1 MTTAG
6 EKPSIDFTR
15 YSAAIFDLDGTL
27 VQSEHVWEAA
37 KVDVARR
44 YGLVPS
50 RTLLDAHIGRGLK
63 GFFDELFGQSLSPA
77 RHREISDQIDVLADA
92 MMPSMRKPVPGA
104 RELLCR
110 LHDDGKRIAICS
122 SSPRRHIADALAML
136 GISHR
141 IEVVVSAAELP
152 LGKPAPLPFST
163 TLEVLG
169 LPAAEA
175 CVFEDSLPG
184 AQSAHA
190 AGIAVFAVGSGCT
203 VPEFAFCRVQAE
215 SFSSFVENHRR

>member
-1 MTTAG
+1 MTPAR
-6 EKPSIDFTR
+6 EKPSIDLTR
-15 YSAAIFDLDGTL
+15 HSAAIFDLDGTL
-27 VQSEHVWEAA
+27 AQSENVWEAA

-50 RTLLDAHIGRGLK
+50 RKLLDAHIGRGLK
-63 GFFDELFGQSLSPA
+63 GSFDELFGQSLSPA
-77 RHREISDQIDVLADA
+77 SHRETSDQIVVLADA

-110 LHDDGKRIAICS
+110 LHDNGKRIAICS
-122 SSPRRHIADALAML
+122 SSPRLHIADALAML
-136 GISHR
+136 GISQR

-152 LGKPAPLPFST
+152 LGMPAPLPFST
-163 TLEVLG
+163 TLAILA

-175 CVFEDSLPG
+175 GVFEGSLPG
-184 AQSAHA
+184 GQSAHA

>member
-1 MTTAG
+1 MTPAG

-77 RHREISDQIDVLADA
+77 RHREISDQIDVL
-92 MMPSMRKPVPGA
+92 G
-104 RELLCR
+104 
-110 LHDDGKRIAICS
+110 
-122 SSPRRHIADALAML
+122 
-136 GISHR
+136 
-141 IEVVVSAAELP
+141 
-152 LGKPAPLPFST
+152 
-163 TLEVLG
+163 
-169 LPAAEA
+169 
-175 CVFEDSLPG
+175 
-184 AQSAHA
+184 
-190 AGIAVFAVGSGCT
+190 
-203 VPEFAFCRVQAE
+203 
-215 SFSSFVENHRR
+215 